1 MSPKAHDV
9 MEQAHQLS
17 EDERRELAIEL
28 LDSAVAPEI
37 HAAWVEEVRKRVTEV
52 QSGAVATLSNEEAL
66 RLIASDD

>member
-1 MSPKAHDV
+1 MSPKVQDV
-9 MEQAHQLS
+9 MKQAHQLS

-37 HAAWVEEVRKRVTEV
+37 HAAWVEEARTRVAEV
-52 QSGAVATLSNEEAL
+52 HSGSVATLSNEEAL